1 MEWIL
6 VQEISIAVCSAVA
19 FAIAMFFV
27 FKR

>member
-1 MEWIL
+1 MEWVL
-6 VQEISIAVCSAVA
+6 AQEISITVGSAVA